1 MKNSSVKDEFA
12 KNFYCWIQNNC
23 LSSLNFWGIKMT
35 KLMQKVEGSG
45 GIINSEILALRL
57 SLLASMFD
65 NALS

>member
-1 MKNSSVKDEFA
+1 
-12 KNFYCWIQNNC
+12 
-23 LSSLNFWGIKMT
+23 MT